1 LIKNYRKW
9 FLASVKRAIYD
20 FGMLQDGD
28 RVAVA
33 FSGGKDSVT
42 LLYALDLLSR
52 SLPVKFELAA
62 AVFVKTG
69 WPMDLPVIEEFCRSL
84 NVPFHVA
91 ETEIAKIV
99 FEDRKDGSPCAIC
112 SHLRRGALHSKVLE
126 LGCNKVALGH
136 HLDDVIETFF
146 MSMIYT
152 GQMRVFSPVTF
163 LDRTGLT
170 MIRPLVYHPSEN
182 IVSFV
187 EKENLPFISNPCPAN
202 GATQR
207 EVVKN
212 LIADLVERF
221 PNLKARFLNSLQ
233 TFDQRNLWPERIP
246 KGKGNNI
253 YAQTKKITR
262 HTDKV

>member
-1 LIKNYRKW
+1 VIKNYRKW
-9 FLASVKRAIYD
+9 FLASVKKAVYD

-33 FSGGKDSVT
+33 LSGGKDSVA

-69 WPMDLPVIEEFCRSL
+69 WPMDLPVIEEFCRSIK
-84 NVPFHVA
+84 VPFHVV

-99 FEDRKDGSPCAIC
+99 FEDRQDGSPCAIC

-146 MSMIYT
+146 MSVIYT

-170 MIRPLVYHPSEN
+170 MIRPLIYHSSEN

-187 EKENLPFISNPCPAN
+187 EKENLPYISNPCPAN

-212 LIADLVERF
+212 LIADLVKRF

-233 TFDQRNLWPERIP
+233 TFDRRNLWPEIIP
-246 KGKGNNI
+246 NGKGKN
-253 YAQTKKITR
+253 K
-262 HTDKV
+262 D